1 MPIPQSK
8 IFKKAS
14 AANFKS
20 ILKKQKEDESDPKFA
35 ISDSLQEYQ
44 SQLEKSAGYTNQ
56 AKLNDAGIRQD
67 IICLLYTSPSPR
79 D

>member
-1 MPIPQSK
+1 MAQVTSK
-8 IFKKAS
+8 VFKKAS
-14 AANFKS
+14 AENFKS
-20 ILKKQKEDESDPKFA
+20 ILKRQKEDESDPKFA
-35 ISDSLQEYQ
+35 LSDALQEYQ